1 MIKMTESML
10 NKLSK
15 KELIQIILDSQEVK
29 EKNYSLDKVIFNES
43 TNIIKPASTTK
54 NGSQVL
60 AQIDYEDVPVQV
72 EWKEGVK
79 PSPRRPPD
87 ETTYICRR
95 CTSKFKAKAGLF
107 AKDRNEPICN
117 RCMNGSSS
125 G

>member
-1 MIKMTESML
+1 MKMTESML

-15 KELIQIILDSQEVK
+15 KELIQLILDSQEVK
-29 EKNYSLDKVIFNES
+29 EKTYSTEKVIINEP
-43 TNIIKPASTTK
+43 TQIIKPIQTK
-54 NGSQVL
+54 HGYQVL
-60 AQIDYEDVPVQV
+60 SQIDYEDIPVEV
-72 EWKEGVK
+72 EWKEGAK
-79 PSPRRPPD
+79 PTPRRPPD
-87 ETTYICRR
+87 EAVYICRR